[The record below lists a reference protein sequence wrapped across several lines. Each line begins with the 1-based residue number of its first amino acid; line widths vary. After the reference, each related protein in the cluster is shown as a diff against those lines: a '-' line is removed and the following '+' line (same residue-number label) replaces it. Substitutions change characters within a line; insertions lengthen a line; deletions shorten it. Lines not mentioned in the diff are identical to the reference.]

1 MAPHSRIQCGSSTYF
16 TSRSNQIS
24 VFLLAAPVSPVQQK
38 AVKPGQDALSNP
50 FVQAAFSPSKA
61 VSFKS
66 IAKQALLAQI
76 RPVVSPQKDK
86 QGDSPQ
92 KKYRSPFTAMLVR
105 RSTLTNKTE
114 ATESPVKQFKEA
126 EPPKAATDA
135 SYARPLTAS
144 FNEQT
149 DQQSQQAV
157 EESKLRDI
165 QLEQPAV
172 SLQQN
177 QDDI

>member
-1 MAPHSRIQCGSSTYF
+1 
-16 TSRSNQIS
+16 
-24 VFLLAAPVSPVQQK
+24 
-38 AVKPGQDALSNP
+38 
-50 FVQAAFSPSKA
+50 
-61 VSFKS
+61 
-66 IAKQALLAQI
+66 
-76 RPVVSPQKDK
+76 
-86 QGDSPQ
+86 
-92 KKYRSPFTAMLVR
+92 MLVR

-114 ATESPVKQFKEA
+114 AAESPVKKFKEA

-149 DQQSQQAV
+149 DQQSQQAA